1 MISDVY
7 SCASSMSSVT
17 PIDLAYLKEILNKD
31 ITKLTKL
38 WEVMAHR
45 LVILNFE
52 KLLQFKHLNNEKI
65 KKFCKLCNIKIY
77 QPGDVIDVQGGG
89 VLLRGGMT
97 ELNQDLAQI

>member
-52 KLLQFKHLNNEKI
+52 KLL
-65 KKFCKLCNIKIY
+65 
-77 QPGDVIDVQGGG
+77 
-89 VLLRGGMT
+89 
-97 ELNQDLAQI
+97 